1 MTEEFLLFSSDL
13 GWTGLLLRGECIYRI
28 WIGHNNRRD
37 LLQRAN
43 YQPTSTPSSRQQQ
56 IVNRL
61 LDFTSGKPTSLA
73 TLKIATDHMTD
84 FQKRVT
90 AACRQ
95 IPWGETLT
103 YGQIAQIAG
112 SPNASRAVGT
122 VMANNRYPLV
132 VPCHRVCS
140 STGLG
145 GFSAPNG
152 IALKR
157 RLLENEFVFRGA
169 EKNAC

>member
-1 MTEEFLLFSSDL
+1 MAEEFLLFSSDL
-13 GWTGLLLRGECIYRI
+13 GWTGMLLDEDYILRV
-28 WIGHNNRRD
+28 WIGHKTRGALIRHA
-37 LLQRAN
+37 QRK
-43 YQPTSTPSSRQQQ
+43 PTVSPSLRQQQ
-56 IVNRL
+56 IARKL
-61 LDFTSGKPTSLA
+61 SKFCAGEPTSLTELKVA
-73 TLKIATDHMTD
+73 TEHMTD

-90 AACRQ
+90 QACRQ

-103 YGQIAQIAG
+103 YGQIAKIVG

-145 GFSAPNG
+145 GFSAPDG
-152 IALKR
+152 IRLKR
-157 RLLENEFVFRGA
+157 QLLNNEKPGRFS
-169 EKNAC
+169 

>member
-1 MTEEFLLFSSDL
+1 MAKEFLLFSSDL
-13 GWTGLLLRGECIYRI
+13 GWTGILLRGDCIYRV
-28 WIGHNNRRD
+28 WIGHRNRRE

-43 YQPTSTPSSRQQQ
+43 CQPTPSPSLKQQQ
-56 IVNRL
+56 IARKLSN
-61 LDFTSGKPTSLA
+61 FTSGKPTSLA
-73 TLKIATDHMTD
+73 NLKIATEHMTD

-90 AACRQ
+90 SACRQ

-103 YGQIAQIAG
+103 YGQIATIAG
-112 SPNASRAVGT
+112 SPRASRAVGT
-122 VMANNRYPLV
+122 VMANNRYPLI

-140 STGLG
+140 SSGLG

-157 RLLENEFVFRGA
+157 QLLQNEQG
-169 EKNAC
+169 